1 MTTKTALNDE
11 ARALFAGPNIAHLA
25 TLLPD
30 GGPHSVPVMIDIEG
44 DHLAFFTAPTSRK
57 GRNLATDD
65 RVAISVTDREN
76 LVRSALVRGRVVRRV
91 GGDAGW
97 AIVDRIFAKYTGGA
111 YPRGESRE
119 AYLVEPEHVIVPTF
133 G

>member
-1 MTTKTALNDE
+1 MTVLDDE
-11 ARALFAGPNIAHLA
+11 ARDLFAGPNVAHIA

-30 GGPHSVPVMIDIEG
+30 GGPHSVPVMIGIEG
-44 DHLAFFTAPTSRK
+44 ECLAFFTSPHSRK
-57 GRNLATDD
+57 GRNLDADD
-65 RVAISVTDREN
+65 RIAISVTDREN

-97 AIVDRIFAKYTGGA
+97 EIVDRIFAKYTGGP
-111 YPRGESRE
+111 YPRGEVRE
-119 AYLVEPEHVIVPTF
+119 AFLVEPVHVIVPMF

>member
-1 MTTKTALNDE
+1 MTVLDDE
-11 ARALFAGPNIAHLA
+11 ARDLFAGPNIAHIA

-44 DHLAFFTAPTSRK
+44 DYLAFFTSPNSRK
-57 GRNLATDD
+57 GRNLHADD
-65 RVAISVTDREN
+65 RIAISVTDRGN
-76 LVRSALVRGRVVRRV
+76 LVRSALVRGRVVKRV

-97 AIVDRIFAKYTGGA
+97 EIVDRIFAKYTGGP
-111 YPRGESRE
+111 YPQREDRE
-119 AYLVEPEHVIVPTF
+119 AYLVEPTRVIVPTF

>member
-1 MTTKTALNDE
+1 MTALNDE
-11 ARALFAGPNIAHLA
+11 ARDLFTGPNLAHIA

-44 DHLAFFTAPTSRK
+44 EYLAFFTSPTSRK
-57 GRNLATDD
+57 GRNLAADD
-65 RVAISVTDREN
+65 RIAISVVDREN
-76 LVRSALVRGRVVRRV
+76 LVRAALVRGRVVKRV

-97 AIVDRIFAKYTGGA
+97 ELVDRIFAKYTGGP
-111 YPRGESRE
+111 YPRGEHRE
-119 AYLVEPEHVIVPTF
+119 AFLVQPAHVIVPTF